1 MIEKLPGQTT
11 ITSSA
16 RLAQSLHRQFVTE
29 QQRSGKMVWETPD
42 ILPFD
47 GWLTRCWQRA
57 EELGIAPARRLLND
71 AEERLLWQRL
81 VRREVPELLTIVQTA
96 QMARQA
102 WQLLGQWQLT
112 PADLTGT
119 VSRDVQAFS
128 RWSTLFAAQLAEH
141 EWLDLV
147 GWAQQLADPQTLTQL
162 AQADQIPGSHG
173 SPWRIGFAGFDR
185 FTPVQQA
192 LQTALEL
199 AGCEVD
205 IPGWA
210 SALVSHGAE
219 LNHRVTA
226 NDDEELYGVAQWA
239 RNMLENDPNQRL
251 AVVWPQLHQQRR
263 QVEAV
268 FTQVFQPRQLV
279 GLENTPVGPVAIAI
293 GETLADYRLVAD
305 GLKLITLLD
314 WNFPLEAATGVLLSP
329 FVGDSGQRNQRA
341 RLDLRLRDLGKAQLK
356 LSDLLS
362 LLGSGRHGG
371 IRQVELPALA
381 LALNDSFERLKEL
394 PRQARPSHWA
404 GLFAAQLKGFGWPGS
419 EPFDSVLQQT
429 FVAWQELV
437 SDFSALDTVAG
448 DCTLAQARRLLEQ
461 LAQQR
466 RFQPLNR
473 GAAVQVLFTLE
484 PWPDQFD
491 AVWVAGLDDA
501 QFPASTAANPFLPL
515 PLQRR
520 LQMPGSSPEWRL
532 QAAQQQLASWNISA
546 NRVYLSYAQSGK
558 EGERTPSQLTDWS
571 NVQTL
576 PAEWLAGQPNL
587 VASRVFEQ
595 AENVPALVDEYQDVI
610 GLPLPTQT
618 VAKGGAGL
626 FQEQAECPFKAYIRR
641 RLGSEEPPEPEPGLD
656 NLQRG
661 NLMHHAL
668 EQFWRAVGGSEQ
680 LLAMSDEQLQQQ
692 VRQSVAVAI
701 EAAVG
706 QFSALA
712 SDNEQLLESER
723 LENLL
728 SRWLREE
735 LKREPFTVE
744 AFEKELELQV
754 GQIKISGRVDRVDRL
769 ADGRPV
775 IIDYKSGEA
784 RRKDW
789 LEERLLSPQLP
800 LYQTQFDDAAGVAVA
815 QLKPKSM
822 KFVEAGEGGLVP
834 NQRGAKDDPRWPDL
848 RDQWWQQLELL
859 AAEYSAGEAQIAP
872 ARPAV
877 CNYCELKLVCRID
890 ANREAID
897 DESPAELGASSRGGL
912 S

>member
-1 MIEKLPGQTT
+1 
-11 ITSSA
+11 
-16 RLAQSLHRQFVTE
+16 LAQSLHQQYVARQ
-29 QQRSGKMVWETPD
+29 QQEGKTVWETPD

-57 EELGIAPARRLLND
+57 EELGVAPARRLLND

-81 VRREVPELLTIVQTA
+81 VRREVPELLSIVQTA

-141 EWLDLV
+141 EWLDLA
-147 GWAQQLADPQTLTQL
+147 GWAQQLADPQML
-162 AQADQIPGSHG
+162 ARLEQIPGNQAS
-173 SPWRIGFAGFDR
+173 SWRISFAGFDR
-185 FTPVQQA
+185 FTPAQQA
-192 LQTALEL
+192 LQTALEQ

-205 IPGWA
+205 IPDWA
-210 SALVSHGAE
+210 SSSVSRSAQLH
-219 LNHRVTA
+219 HRVAA

-239 RNMLENDPNQRL
+239 RQLLENDPNQRL

-268 FTQVFQPRQLV
+268 FTQVFQPRQLA
-279 GLENTPVGPVAIAI
+279 GLESARIGPVTIAI
-293 GETLADYRLVAD
+293 GESLADYRLVAD
-305 GLKLITLLD
+305 GLKLLTLLD

-341 RLDLRLRDLGKAQLK
+341 RLDLRLRELGKAQLK
-356 LSDLLS
+356 LSDLTG
-362 LLGSGRHGG
+362 LLGSGRHRG
-371 IRQVELPALA
+371 IRQVEVPALE

-394 PRQARPSHWA
+394 PRQVRPSHWA

-419 EPFDSVLQQT
+419 DPLDSVLQQT

-466 RFQPLNR
+466 RFQPVNR

-491 AVWVAGLDDA
+491 AIWVAGLDDA
-501 QFPASTAANPFLPL
+501 QFPNSMAANPFLPL
-515 PLQRR
+515 PLQRQ

-532 QAAQQQLASWNISA
+532 QVAQQQLASWNISA
-546 NRVYLSYAQSGK
+546 NQVTLSYAQSGK

-571 NVQTL
+571 DVQTL
-576 PAEWLAGQPNL
+576 PVEWLAGQPNP
-587 VASRVFEQ
+587 VATRVFDQ
-595 AENVPALVDEYQDVI
+595 AQSVPELVDEYQDAI
-610 GLPLPTQT
+610 GLPLPAQR
-618 VAKGGAGL
+618 VARGGAGL
-626 FQEQAECPFKAYIRR
+626 FQEQAECPFKAYVRR

-680 LLAMSDEQLQQQ
+680 LLAMSDEQRQQQ
-692 VRQSVAVAI
+692 VRQSVASAI
-701 EAAVG
+701 DAVVG

-712 SDNEQLLESER
+712 SENEQLLESDR

-728 SRWLREE
+728 SRWLLEE
-735 LKREPFTVE
+735 SKREPFTVE

-754 GQIKISGRVDRVDRL
+754 GEVKVSGRVDRVDRL
-769 ADGRPV
+769 TDGRPV
-775 IIDYKSGEA
+775 IIDYKSGEV

-822 KFVEAGEGGLVP
+822 KFVEMGEGGLVP
-834 NQRGAKDDPRWPDL
+834 NQRGAKDDPPWPDL

-859 AAEYSAGEAQIAP
+859 AAEYAVGEAQIAP

-890 ANREAID
+890 ANREVID
-897 DESPAELGASSRGGL
+897 DDPSAEPGASSRGEL